1 MNLFFRFLRIFLP
14 AFFTKKRT
22 GLMDV
27 HTVRSSVWIGDQ
39 DPLGHMTNSR
49 YSSFTDLGTMNYM
62 GRTGALMTY
71 RKRGWSPI
79 IQHESITFYRMMKF
93 PQKFELTTQLVGWAD
108 CYICFRHQF
117 HSKGKLIAES
127 RMVARLVGRGRKK
140 VDTQM
145 ALEAMG
151 LNLESPQ
158 LSKRYLDAIADLQ
171 AKDAARNAERS
182 T

>member
-1 MNLFFRFLRIFLP
+1 
-14 AFFTKKRT
+14 
-22 GLMDV
+22 MDV

-62 GRTGALMTY
+62 GRT
-71 RKRGWSPI
+71 WSPI
-79 IQHESITFYRMMKF
+79 IQHESITFCRMMKF

-158 LSKRYLDAIADLQ
+158 LSQRYLDAIADLQ

>member
-1 MNLFFRFLRIFLP
+1 
-14 AFFTKKRT
+14 
-22 GLMDV
+22 MDV

-49 YSSFTDLGTMNYM
+49 YSSFTDLGTMK
-62 GRTGALMTY
+62 Y

-158 LSKRYLDAIADLQ
+158 LSQRYLDAIADLQ

>member
-127 RMVARLVGRGRKK
+127 RMVARLVGRGGPSQRHEPRGGTRERR
-140 VDTQM
+140 VAPEHVRRFGSGQSSST
-145 ALEAMG
+145 
-151 LNLESPQ
+151 
-158 LSKRYLDAIADLQ
+158 
-171 AKDAARNAERS
+171 AKS
-182 T
+182 SI

>member
-27 HTVRSSVWIGDQ
+27 HTIRSSVWIGDQ

-93 PQKFELTTQLVGWAD
+93 PQKFREQMYAV
-108 CYICFRHQF
+108 CFRPTVVLQCV
-117 HSKGKLIAES
+117 SS
-127 RMVARLVGRGRKK
+127 DV
-140 VDTQM
+140 
-145 ALEAMG
+145 
-151 LNLESPQ
+151 
-158 LSKRYLDAIADLQ
+158 LS
-171 AKDAARNAERS
+171 N
-182 T
+182 